1 MSERLKL
8 RGALEEKRL
17 KAQDLAVR
25 AAGIIRAMRDLTLPA
40 AVTPLA
46 EIDSAQILQLAAM
59 LHEIRTNY
67 ISLASDIEELKRE
80 LG

>member
-25 AAGIIRAMRDLTLPA
+25 AAAIIRAMRDLTLPA

-67 ISLASDIEELKRE
+67 ISLVSDIEELKRE

>member
-25 AAGIIRAMRDLTLPA
+25 AAGIIRAMRGLTLPA

-59 LHEIRTNY
+59 LHEIRTKY
-67 ISLASDIEELKRE
+67 MSLASDIEALKRE